1 MRKKRLASKLLDMY
15 DFENLSDLS
24 LDEYIEGFKKFCYIF
39 EFNYSEE
46 NIERLKDIYA
56 FNKLEMKKNADKII
70 EELKEDLI

>member
-15 DFENLSDLS
+15 DFENLRDLS
-24 LDEYIEGFKKFCYIF
+24 LDDYIEGFKKFCFIF

-56 FNKLEMKKNADKII
+56 FNKLEMKKMLMKL
-70 EELKEDLI
+70 LKN